1 MTVTTK
7 LSIIFWRNYG
17 VIQTSYNEIIIV
29 STVGDISKRGPI
41 YFLFSNQTIQY
52 NRVSCYL
59 SLKRNRINR
68 NGNENSNMKMIWFW
82 NGIKS
87 SQGTIVL
94 VINSL
99 IRFKRRDPKRPMF
112 ILKIIVRI
120 ILFWCFQNCTN
131 FAILYQFRFRRCFN
145 PRNKLSNIRINRRYS
160 SLSKLAPRSNAS

>member
-1 MTVTTK
+1 MTVTIK

-41 YFLFSNQTIQY
+41 YFLFSNQIKQY

-59 SLKRNRINR
+59 SLKRNRINKKS
-68 NGNENSNMKMIWFW
+68 NDYNNMKIIWFW

-99 IRFKRRDPKRPMF
+99 IRFKRRDPKRAMF
-112 ILKIIVRI
+112 ILKIMIRI
-120 ILFWCFQNCTN
+120 QLLWWFQNCT
-131 FAILYQFRFRRCFN
+131 FWLI
-145 PRNKLSNIRINRRYS
+145 
-160 SLSKLAPRSNAS
+160 

>member
-1 MTVTTK
+1 MTVTIK

-17 VIQTSYNEIIIV
+17 VIQTSYNEIIIA
-29 STVGDISKRGPI
+29 SKVGYIWKRGPI
-41 YFLFSNQTIQY
+41 YFLFSNQTKQY
-52 NRVSCYL
+52 NRLSCYL

-68 NGNENSNMKMIWFW
+68 NSNENSNMKMIWFW

-112 ILKIIVRI
+112 ILKIMIRI
-120 ILFWCFQNCTN
+120 QLLWWFQNCT
-131 FAILYQFRFRRCFN
+131 FWLI
-145 PRNKLSNIRINRRYS
+145 
-160 SLSKLAPRSNAS
+160 

>member
-1 MTVTTK
+1 MTVTIK

-41 YFLFSNQTIQY
+41 YFLFSNQTKQY

-68 NGNENSNMKMIWFW
+68 NNNENSNMKMIWFW

-112 ILKIIVRI
+112 ILKIMIRI
-120 ILFWCFQNCTN
+120 QLLWWFQNCT
-131 FAILYQFRFRRCFN
+131 FWLI
-145 PRNKLSNIRINRRYS
+145 
-160 SLSKLAPRSNAS
+160 